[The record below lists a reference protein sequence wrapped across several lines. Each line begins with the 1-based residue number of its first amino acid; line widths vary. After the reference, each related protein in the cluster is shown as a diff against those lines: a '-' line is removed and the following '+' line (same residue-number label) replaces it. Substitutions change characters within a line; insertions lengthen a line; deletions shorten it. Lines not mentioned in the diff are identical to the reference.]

1 MPSTNGHG
9 HHHAVLY
16 ARVSTQEQA
25 TKGYSLA
32 QQLEALRGYAAHEG
46 YEVLEEV
53 SDPGQSGASL
63 ERPGMDR
70 VRDLV
75 AGSGVSVVLAQDRD
89 RFSREPA
96 YTYLLRREFEE
107 HGAKLKALNDRG
119 DDSPEGE
126 LTDGILDQLAKYE
139 RAKIAE
145 RSRRGKLRKAREGK
159 LIASHTPHYG
169 FRYTPDREHYEVDE
183 ESMIVVR
190 RIFGLVGREKLTLHA
205 VKKTLERERVP
216 APNGGALWDLT
227 TLRGVVLED
236 VYLTHTHAEM
246 AELVSPQVVATL
258 EPARGYGVVWHNRR
272 KTTIKHVREGGTYK
286 KTQKATIR
294 PRSEWIAVPGPDA
307 GIPRE
312 LVEAAREAVLRNS
325 KASWAGGQPWELSG
339 GVLLCGGCG
348 CRMVPNRRHNS
359 AEPGKIYDY
368 YRCPKRQRHGAQGCP
383 QGKSY
388 RAGHL
393 ERQIWDYVRDYLT
406 DPERLRADLD
416 RMIDLRQQEVRGNP
430 EQEIKVWLDRIEELA
445 RKREGYWDLAAGG
458 DMPKDLMR
466 AKVAEL
472 EDERETAERELD
484 KLRERHLQI
493 EELKQDRDALL
504 RELEANAPEKLESLS
519 PEERNRFYKILR
531 FTVIAHPDGPLEAR
545 LPFDV
550 PALCVRSEDQTQTWV
565 TGQIFGIDGGLST
578 LRPLPRR
585 SPTPARSNS

>member
-9 HHHAVLY
+9 PRRAVLY
-16 ARVSTQEQA
+16 ARVSTEEQA
-25 TKGYSLA
+25 RSGYSLA
-32 QQLEALRGYAAHEG
+32 QQIEALRAYAAREG

-75 AGSGVSVVLAQDRD
+75 AAGGVSAVLSQDRD

-119 DDSPEGE
+119 DESPEGQ

-169 FRYTPDREHYEVDE
+169 FRYTPDREHYELDE
-183 ESMIVVR
+183 EAMFVVR
-190 RIFGLVGREKLTLHA
+190 RIFGLVGGEKLTLHA
-205 VKKTLERERVP
+205 VKKALERERVP
-216 APNGGALWDLT
+216 APNGGALWDPT
-227 TLRGVVLED
+227 TLRGIVLED

-246 AELVSPQVVATL
+246 AELVSPQVAAAL
-258 EPARGYGVVWHNRR
+258 EPGRGYGVVWHNRR

-286 KTQKATIR
+286 KTQKATVR

-312 LVEAAREAVLRNS
+312 LVEAARQAVLRNG
-325 KASWAGGQPWELSG
+325 KASWTGGRPWELSG
-339 GVLLCGGCG
+339 GVLICGGCG
-348 CRMVPNRRHNS
+348 RRMVPNRKRNS
-359 AEPGKIYDY
+359 AESGKVYGY
-368 YRCPKRQRHGAQGCP
+368 YRCPKRQRHGAAGCP

-388 RAGHL
+388 RADRL
-393 ERQIWDYVRDYLT
+393 ERQVWDYVRDYLT

-416 RMIDLRQQEVRGNP
+416 RMIELRQQEVRGDP
-430 EQEIKVWLDRIEELA
+430 EQEMKAWLDRLEELD

-472 EDERETAERELD
+472 EDEREAAERELG

-504 RELEANAPEKLESLS
+504 RELEGNAPEMLEGLS

-531 FTVIAHPDGPLEAR
+531 FTVTAHPDGLLEAR
-545 LPFDV
+545 LPFDA
-550 PALCVRSEDQTQTWV
+550 PAFRVHGEDQANTWV
-565 TGQIFGIDGGLST
+565 TGQVFGVDGGLST

-585 SPTPARSNS
+585 PSKSSS

>member
-1 MPSTNGHG
+1 MHSANGRG
-9 HHHAVLY
+9 PKRVILY
-16 ARVSTQEQA
+16 ARVSTDEQA
-25 TKGYSLA
+25 TSGYSLA
-32 QQLEALRGYAAHEG
+32 QQMEALREYAKSER
-46 YEVLEEV
+46 YEVLEQV

-63 ERPGMDR
+63 ERPGIDR

-75 AGSGVSVVLAQDRD
+75 SGGGVCLVLAQDRD

-96 YTYLLRREFEE
+96 YTYLLRREVEE

-119 DDSPEGE
+119 GESPEGE

-159 LIASHTPHYG
+159 LIASHTPHFG
-169 FRYTPDREHYEVDE
+169 FRYTPDREHYELDE
-183 ESMIVVR
+183 EAMVVVR
-190 RIFGLVGREKLTLHA
+190 RIFGLVGGEKLTLHT

-227 TLRGVVLED
+227 TLRGIVLED

-246 AELVSPQVVATL
+246 AELVSAQVAAAL
-258 EPARGYGVVWHNRR
+258 EPGRGYGVVWHNRR

-286 KTQKATIR
+286 KTQKATTR

-307 GIPRE
+307 RIPRE
-312 LVEAAREAVLRNS
+312 LVEAAREVVLRNS
-325 KASWAGGQPWELSG
+325 KASWTGGRPWELSG
-339 GVLLCGGCG
+339 GVLICGGCG
-348 CRMVPNRRHNS
+348 RRMVPNRKRNS
-359 AEPGKIYDY
+359 AESGKVYGY
-368 YRCPKRQRHGAQGCP
+368 YRCPKRQRHGAAGCP

-388 RAGHL
+388 RADRL
-393 ERQIWDYVRDYLT
+393 ERQVWDYVRDYLT
-406 DPERLRADLD
+406 APERLRADLD
-416 RMIDLRQQEVRGNP
+416 RMIELGQQEVRGDP
-430 EQEIKVWLDRIEELA
+430 EQEKKVWLDKLEELN

-472 EDERETAERELD
+472 EDEREAAEREIG

-493 EELKQDRDALL
+493 EELKHDRDALL
-504 RELEANAPEKLESLS
+504 RELEGNAPGKLESLS

-531 FTVIAHPDGPLEAR
+531 FTVVAHPDGPLEAR
-545 LPFDV
+545 LPFDA
-550 PALCVRSEDQTQTWV
+550 PAFRVREEDQTNTWV
-565 TGQIFGIDGGLST
+565 TGQVFGVDGGLST

-585 SPTPARSNS
+585 PSKSSS